1 MVADNHWQII
11 RHLTSSYENIVP
23 PPSESQE
30 LVSMNRNR
38 GMNKNLMMSSHSA
51 SYQRLAFKCQVRGTR
66 LSRMTEEYTSKACGT
81 IKHTLSLADRTLHCA
96 SYNLSVDHDI
106 NGARNIS
113 SSSVLTH
120 LNRHTHT
127 RGVRSCSSKATT
139 SVLSLRIT
147 QRYDHG

>member
-51 SYQRLAFKCQVRGTR
+51 SYQRLAFKCQVTGTR
-66 LSRMTEEYTSKACGT
+66 LSRMTEEYTSKTCTGYRA

-113 SSSVLTH
+113 SSSVLSH
-120 LNRHTHT
+120 LNRQT
-127 RGVRSCSSKATT
+127 
-139 SVLSLRIT
+139 
-147 QRYDHG
+147 